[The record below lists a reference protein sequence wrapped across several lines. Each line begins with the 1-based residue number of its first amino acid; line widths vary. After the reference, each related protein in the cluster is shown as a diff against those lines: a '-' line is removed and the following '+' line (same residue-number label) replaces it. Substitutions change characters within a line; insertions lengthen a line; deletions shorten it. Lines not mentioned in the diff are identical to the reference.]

1 MFPKVINSSFSAR
14 SFAISKRFLSEFTP
28 SIDAKRLVIQKT
40 NTPKE
45 KLPFSELVFGRSF
58 TDHMLEI
65 DWEEGKGWR
74 APRIIPF
81 QNLSLSPAATGLH
94 YGLQCFEG
102 MKAYKDKDGQV
113 RLFRPDKNMARM
125 NHSMTRLSMPP
136 ITDSDGLLECL
147 KELVRLDQS
156 WIPEKEGYSLYI
168 RPTAIGSSPFLGVHA
183 SEHVKVFVILSPVG
197 PYYKS
202 GFKPVRLYADTK
214 NVRAWPGGVGN
225 AKVGGNYAPTIQPTQ
240 QAVKEHGVSQI
251 LWLFGP
257 DHQVAEVGAMNIF
270 FVIKNAKTGE
280 KELITPTLSGGDILP
295 GVTRDSILEI
305 AKTWKD
311 VKVSER
317 IITMGEIV
325 TASKEGRLL
334 EAFGAGTAAVISP
347 VKGIIYNGE
356 EIHVPTGENV
366 GEVAQN
372 LWNTLTSIQYG
383 KLPHPWSVK
392 I

>member
-1 MFPKVINSSFSAR
+1 MFSKFSVIPSR
-14 SFAISKRFLSEFTP
+14 TLVISRRLFSEFTP
-28 SIDAKRLVIQKT
+28 SIDAKKLVVQKT
-40 NTPKE
+40 TTPKA
-45 KLPFSELVFGRSF
+45 KLPLNELVFGRSF

-65 DWEEGKGWR
+65 DWEEGKGWK
-74 APRIIPF
+74 APRIIPY
-81 QNLSLSPAATGLH
+81 QNLSLSPASTGLH

-102 MKAYKDKDGQV
+102 MKAYKDKDGNV
-113 RLFRPDKNMARM
+113 RLFRPDKNMSRM

-147 KELVRLDQS
+147 KELIRIDQS

-183 SEHVKVFVILSPVG
+183 SEHVKVYVILSPVG

-202 GFKPVRLYADTK
+202 GFKPVRLFADTK

-225 AKVGGNYAPTIQPTQ
+225 AKVGGNYAPTIHPTQ
-240 QAVKEHGVSQI
+240 QAAKDHGVSQI
-251 LWLFGP
+251 LWLFGK

-270 FVIKNAKTGE
+270 FVIKNAQTGE
-280 KELITPTLSGGDILP
+280 KELITPTLEGGDILP
-295 GVTRDSILEI
+295 GVTRDSIIEI
-305 AKTWKD
+305 AKTWTN

-317 IITMGEIV
+317 VINMGEV
-325 TASKEGRLL
+325 VAASKEGRLL

-347 VKGIIYNGE
+347 VKGIVYNGE

-366 GEVAQN
+366 GEVAQS

-383 KLPHPWSVK
+383 KIPHPWSVK